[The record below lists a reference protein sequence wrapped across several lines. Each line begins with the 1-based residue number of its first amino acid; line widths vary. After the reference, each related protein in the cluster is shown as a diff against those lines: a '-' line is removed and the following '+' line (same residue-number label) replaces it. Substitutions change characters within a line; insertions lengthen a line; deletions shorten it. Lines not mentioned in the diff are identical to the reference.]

1 MSDTAS
7 PGQHRCGFIALIGR
21 PNVGK
26 STLLNTLVG
35 EKLAIVTPK
44 PQTTR
49 TRLIGVKT
57 LSQAQLIFVDT
68 PGIHSHAGSL
78 LNRHMV
84 ELALGALQETDT
96 VLFLVDAQRGIVD
109 GDEKIAARLSGL
121 STPVIGVVN
130 KIDLLPRPALLPV
143 LDRLAGL
150 LPGREVVPV
159 SALHDTNTAELL
171 STLIQALPVGPALY
185 PSDEL
190 TDQSERMLAQEMIR
204 EQLFFN
210 TQQEI
215 PYATAA
221 IVEEFTERPDR
232 RLLVIRAAIHVERAS
247 QKPIVIGRGGTQ
259 LKKIGQAAR
268 RRLEAFFGCK
278 VFLELFVKVSKGW
291 TNRPGMLQELGLSVA
306 PTRRA

>member
-7 PGQHRCGFIALIGR
+7 PGQYRCGFIALIGR

-49 TRLIGVKT
+49 TRLIGIKT

-84 ELALGALQETDT
+84 ELALGALQETDA

-171 STLIQALPVGPALY
+171 STLLQALPVGPALY

-221 IVEEFTERPDR
+221 VIEEFTERPDR
-232 RLLVIRAAIHVERAS
+232 RLLVIRAAIHVERTS
-247 QKPIVIGRGGTQ
+247 QKPIVIGRGGAR

-268 RRLEAFFGCK
+268 QRLEAFFGCK

-291 TNRPGMLQELGLSVA
+291 TNRPGMLHELGLSDVS
-306 PTRRA
+306 TRRA

>member
-7 PGQHRCGFIALIGR
+7 PGQYRCGFLALIGR

-84 ELALGALQETDT
+84 ELALGALHETDT

-247 QKPIVIGRGGTQ
+247 QKAIVIGSGGTR

-268 RRLEAFFGCK
+268 WRLEAFFGCK

-291 TNRPGMLQELGLSVA
+291 TNRPGMLHELGLSDVS
-306 PTRRA
+306 TRRA

>member
-1 MSDTAS
+1 MSDSTPAG
-7 PGQHRCGFIALIGR
+7 PYRCGFIALIGR

-49 TRLIGVKT
+49 TRLMGIKT

-84 ELALGALQETDT
+84 ELALGALQETDA

-171 STLIQALPVGPALY
+171 STLIQPLPVGPALY

-221 IVEEFTERPDR
+221 VIEEFTERPDKS
-232 RLLVIRAAIHVERAS
+232 LLVVRAAIHVERAS
-247 QKPIVIGRGGTQ
+247 QKPIVIGRGGAR

-291 TNRPGMLQELGLSVA
+291 TNRPGMLHELGLSDVS
-306 PTRRA
+306 TRRA